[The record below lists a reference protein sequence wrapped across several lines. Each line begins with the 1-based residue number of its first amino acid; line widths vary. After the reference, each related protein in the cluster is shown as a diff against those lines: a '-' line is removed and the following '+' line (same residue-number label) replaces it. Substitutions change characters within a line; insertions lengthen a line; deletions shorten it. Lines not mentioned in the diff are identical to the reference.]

1 MIPTFPHVLR
11 EERRGAKRG
20 DREKNKSE
28 RKGKEKKG
36 GKAEEFGGIFQ
47 GRGGRAK
54 EEKKSKTEELRRKS
68 CRV

>member
-1 MIPTFPHVLR
+1 MR
-11 EERRGAKRG
+11 EKKKKRRGK
-20 DREKNKSE
+20 
-28 RKGKEKKG
+28 KEKKG
-36 GKAEEFGGIFQ
+36 GKAEEFGRIFR